1 MPSLRKEFAFRHGR
15 RDRPAFIIAVCV
27 GFLYCDILPKFSSA
41 LAHCGKPRKRSSI
54 ANWVNGRLVKKK
66 ETFFF
71 PPPSYKADR
80 FYPDEGQTVI
90 GLKRGLG
97 SVWLVGGKEM
107 HPLPL

>member
-1 MPSLRKEFAFRHGR
+1 MAG
-15 RDRPAFIIAVCV
+15 RDRHAFIIAVCV

-71 PPPSYKADR
+71 PPPPRIKLADFTPMR
-80 FYPDEGQTVI
+80 G
-90 GLKRGLG
+90 KR
-97 SVWLVGGKEM
+97 
-107 HPLPL
+107 